1 MEKYLQAKE
10 DMLSVKQLQAD
21 NKQASQCLTRCN
33 KAIKDLYGDKVP
45 AVAKNAPIKMLSTQS
60 NPVADSEKPEEKKA
74 EETPEETA
82 KPAEDQDEEAVSLDD
97 ITLSEMTAA
106 DMEKRLTEVKDEGNV
121 EFKAKSFLMAG
132 SKFTEG
138 IVLYQKHEKLC
149 KDNKDLMAKVAQ
161 LYTNRALAWHSLGNQ
176 DDVLKD
182 VAYVLD
188 NIDSE
193 NPKALFRR
201 AIAYK
206 TKGQLAKAAKDLET
220 LVRVEPKNPH
230 AKKELIQIKTQ
241 LKEESKNAPKIQ
253 ELDDTPQQPER
264 KEEPSK

>member
-1 MEKYLQAKE
+1 M
-10 DMLSVKQLQAD
+10 
-21 NKQASQCLTRCN
+21 
-33 KAIKDLYGDKVP
+33 P

-206 TKGQLAKAAKDLET
+206 TKG
-220 LVRVEPKNPH
+220 
-230 AKKELIQIKTQ
+230 
-241 LKEESKNAPKIQ
+241 
-253 ELDDTPQQPER
+253 
-264 KEEPSK
+264 